1 VVGGA
6 LRFDAEFYPIPNS
19 QFPIPNSQFPIPNS
33 QFPILPMNLSQNQ
46 PWRYLAQVVALTVV
60 YLGIAQLTHW
70 IAGGNQSVLPTW
82 VLAGISQAAL
92 FLLGRGIFLGILL
105 GELLR
110 TSAVVGLP
118 WIVAW
123 GMALGCTLQ
132 AVIGAEL
139 LGAMKVDPSLKNLRD
154 VGGFIALAVILST
167 LISPTIGLTSLYRS
181 GQFYRENWFLIGG
194 NWWWQQAMGVLLV
207 TPVLLTWF
215 APQLEDW
222 GWRELEPE
230 DSSEATAN
238 SQEILLE
245 DTTLGNRF
253 LFVVWLLLLV
263 TVSWVAFRWEIPQAT
278 TGQYL
283 SFSLIVWA
291 AVQFGQRGATLGG
304 LILSSI
310 AIGQYANPT
319 LSIGEGVL
327 VMGNLGTLPI
337 TLLTGSALQQQTFL
351 VVVAATA
358 LILAAAIT
366 ERTSVNHLLSLGEEK
381 YRHIF
386 ENAVEGIFQSTLD
399 GHFIRANLALANIY
413 GYQSPEEL
421 MANLRDVT
429 HQLYVNPQ
437 DRVKLTQLLVQQ
449 EVVSGFESQKR
460 RQDGTVIWTAE
471 SLRLVRNHYG
481 KPLYYEGTVTDITVA
496 KQAQETLCENEERC
510 RMIVE
515 ERTAVLKASN
525 KQLLQEVVEHKRI
538 EQALRES
545 ERRFRAIFDR
555 TFHGIGILSPEGIV
569 LEVNQTVLNFG
580 NIEAAEVVGY
590 PFWEAQ
596 IWKTSPAI
604 QERLKT
610 AVAAAAQGELVLFDV
625 DIPSAGDTIRGEG
638 KKEWGNSS
646 ADAETRRRGD
656 TENGN
661 PTQNVPHPTISTID
675 FSLKPVRDDL
685 GRIVL
690 LICECRDI
698 TERKQA
704 EEKLKASQ
712 QRLSLLVQQT
722 PLAVIEWNTKGEIV
736 DWNPAAEAMFGY
748 SKAEALGH
756 TAKLIISEEAIADQP
771 LLLDQFWLDKGVTRT
786 TKENQT
792 KDGKVMICEWYHS
805 PLIDAQGN
813 LLGGASMVLDVTER
827 ARTQEALQESEER
840 FALAIQANNS
850 GLFDLN
856 LKTEN
861 YYYSPQFLSQIDYNL
876 NEPRPTFQEL
886 SSLVH
891 PEDLGLVEATLKEI
905 FTQPI
910 FPSWNLKFR
919 LLLKDGSIRWIL
931 SQGLVIRGAQ
941 GKVSRLVGT
950 HTDVSD
956 AHQQAAQRQQ
966 AEAALRE
973 REEQFRQLAENIRE
987 VFFLTTPDSRQVLYI
1002 SPAYEEIWGRTT
1014 QSLYERPETWLEAI
1028 HPDDSDR
1035 ILAAYAISLQ
1045 EKRDLDEEYRILQ
1058 PNGSERWVGVRSS
1071 FVFNEAGEPTRIAG
1085 IAEDITERKL
1095 SEAELHRQARRR
1107 QLFAEITLKIRRS
1120 LRLEK
1125 ILQTTVTEVRRIL
1138 NVDRVVIYQ
1147 LAPDGSGTVVNEAVL
1162 PNWPAIQGEDITDP
1176 CFAESYLQKYRQ
1188 GRIHT
1193 VADLRQPEVKA
1204 CYRTMLSQ
1212 FGVRATLVVP
1222 ILRRE
1227 ELWGL
1232 LIAHQCSGP
1241 RQWQGFETELLDQLA
1256 DQVGIAIA
1264 QSQLLEKETKTAEQL
1279 TEQNLRLEEARRE
1292 AEAANHA
1299 KSEFL
1304 ANMSHELRT
1313 PLNGILGYA
1322 QILKLQSSLS
1332 DKQREQVNIIQQSGE
1347 HLLTLLNDI
1356 LDLSKIEAGKM
1367 ELYLSNF
1374 HLPHFLEGIAEIIRL
1389 SAEQKNIA
1397 FHYEVLS
1404 ELPLYVEGDEK
1415 RLRQVLINLLGNA
1428 VKFTDAGKITFKVGY
1443 TTPTNNQQPK
1453 MRFQVEDTG
1462 IGIEPEKL
1470 AEIFLPFHQIGDSN
1484 HRFEGTGLGL
1494 AISQKLVKLMDSELQ
1509 VKSNL
1514 GQGSVFWIDLD
1525 LPEVSQG
1532 QEVISVPGKK
1542 IVGFRGNK
1550 RKLLIADDKWENRSV
1565 LVNLLLPL
1573 GFEIAEVKDGK
1584 DCLNQAVVFK
1594 PDLILLDMI
1603 MPVIDGLETTRQ
1615 LRRLKTLKNV
1625 VIIATSASV
1634 FEYNQQEYLAAG
1646 CDGFIPK
1653 PVQAEN
1659 LFELL
1664 QAYLGIEW
1672 IYEDSKV
1679 VTNQEII
1686 EETITSREN
1695 LQEETAQGTQSL
1707 VIPPSTVI
1715 VSLYELAMM
1724 GDIGGIIDQA
1734 HKIEQLDEQFVPFAN
1749 KLLQLAKG
1757 FQEKQIIEFVKQY
1770 APPGRT
1776 HP

>member
-1 VVGGA
+1 
-6 LRFDAEFYPIPNS
+6 
-19 QFPIPNSQFPIPNS
+19 
-33 QFPILPMNLSQNQ
+33 MNLSQNQ
-46 PWRYLAQVVALTVV
+46 PWRYLAQVAALTVV
-60 YLGIAQLTHW
+60 YLGIAQLSHS
-70 IAGGNQSVLPTW
+70 IAGGNQLVLPAW
-82 VLAGISQAAL
+82 ALAGISQAAV

-105 GELLR
+105 GELFR
-110 TSAVVGLP
+110 TLAVVGLP
-118 WIVAW
+118 WIVAC

-139 LGAMKVDPSLKNLRD
+139 LSAIKVHPSLKKLRD
-154 VGGFIALAVILST
+154 VGGFIALAVVLST
-167 LISPTIGLTSLYRS
+167 LISPTIGLISLYLE
-181 GQFYRENWFLIGG
+181 GQFYDGDWLLIGG
-194 NWWWQQAMGVLLV
+194 IWWWQQVMGVLLV

-215 APQLEDW
+215 APYIGDW
-222 GWRELEPE
+222 GLGELEQG
-230 DSSEATAN
+230 DTSEPTVN
-238 SQEILLE
+238 YQEILLE
-245 DTTLGNRF
+245 NTTLDNRF
-253 LFVVWLLLLV
+253 LFAVWLLLLV
-263 TVSWVAFRWEIPQAT
+263 TVSWVAFRLEIPQAT
-278 TGQYL
+278 IFQYL

-310 AIGQYANPT
+310 AIGQYMSST
-319 LSIGEGVL
+319 SSIGEEVL
-327 VMGNLGTLPI
+327 VMGNLRALPV
-337 TLLTGSALQQQTFL
+337 TFLTGSAATQLQTLL
-351 VVVAATA
+351 VVVAATV

-366 ERTSVNHLLSLGEEK
+366 ERTSVNNLLSLGEEK

-399 GHFIRANLALANIY
+399 GRFIRANLALANIY

-421 MANLRDVT
+421 IANLQNVT

-437 DRVKLTQLLVQQ
+437 DRVKLAQLLVQQ
-449 EVVSGFESQKR
+449 EIVSGFESQKR

-481 KPLYYEGTVTDITVA
+481 EPLYYEGTVTDITLA
-496 KQAQETLCENEERC
+496 KQAQEALCENEERF

-525 KQLLQEVVEHKRI
+525 RQLLQEVVEHKRI
-538 EQALRES
+538 EQALRDS

-555 TFHGIGILSPEGIV
+555 TFHGIGILSPEGII
-569 LEVNQTVLNFG
+569 LEVNQTALNFS
-580 NIEAAEVVGY
+580 NIEAAEIVGNL
-590 PFWEAQ
+590 FWEAQ
-596 IWKTSPAI
+596 IWRTSPEI
-604 QERLKT
+604 QERLKK
-610 AVAAAAQGELVLFDV
+610 AVAAAAKGELVLFDI
-625 DIPSAGDTIRGEG
+625 DIPSAGD
-638 KKEWGNSS
+638 
-646 ADAETRRRGD
+646 
-656 TENGN
+656 
-661 PTQNVPHPTISTID
+661 TISTID
-675 FSLKPVRDDL
+675 FSLKPVLDDQ
-685 GRIVL
+685 GQIVL

-736 DWNPAAEAMFGY
+736 DWNPAAEAIFGY
-748 SKAEALGH
+748 NKEEALGH
-756 TAKLIISEEAIADQP
+756 TAKLIVSEETIADKTR
-771 LLLDQFWLDKGVTRT
+771 LLDKFWLDKEVTRT

-792 KDGKVMICEWYHS
+792 KDGRVMICEWYNS

-813 LLGGASMVLDVTER
+813 LLGAASMVLDVTER
-827 ARTQEALQESEER
+827 AKTQEALRESEER

-856 LKTEN
+856 FKTEN
-861 YYYSPQFLSQIDYNL
+861 YYYSPQFLSQIDYSL
-876 NEPRPTFQEL
+876 DEPRPTFQEL

-891 PEDLGLVEATLKEI
+891 PEDWDLVKATLDEI
-905 FTQPI
+905 FTQLI

-919 LLLKDGSIRWIL
+919 LLLKDGSTRWIL

-941 GKVSRLVGT
+941 GKVSRLIGT

-973 REEQFRQLAENIRE
+973 REEQFSQLAENIRE
-987 VFFLTTPDSRQVLYI
+987 VFFLTTPDSHQVLYI
-1002 SPAYEEIWGRTT
+1002 SPAYEQIWGRTT
-1014 QSLYERPETWLEAI
+1014 QSLYERPESWLEAV

-1035 ILAAYAISLQ
+1035 IIAAYATSLQ
-1045 EKRDLDEEYRILQ
+1045 EKRDLDEEYRIVQ
-1058 PNGSERWVGVRSS
+1058 PDGSERWVGVRSS
-1071 FVFNEAGEPTRIAG
+1071 FVFNEAGEPKSIAG

-1120 LRLEK
+1120 LKLEK

-1147 LAPDGSGTVVNEAVL
+1147 LEPDGSGTVVNEAVL
-1162 PNWPAIQGEDITDP
+1162 PNWPAIQGQDINDP
-1176 CFAESYLQKYRQ
+1176 CFTQSYLQRYRQ

-1193 VADLRQPEVKA
+1193 IADLQQSEFKA
-1204 CYRTMLSQ
+1204 CYREMLSK
-1212 FGVRATLVVP
+1212 FGVRANLVVP

-1232 LIAHQCSGP
+1232 LIAHQCSEP
-1241 RQWQGFETELLDQLA
+1241 RQWQDFETELLDQLA

-1292 AEAANHA
+1292 AEAANRA

-1322 QILKLQSSLS
+1322 QILKLQSSLNT
-1332 DKQREQVNIIQQSGE
+1332 KQREQVNIIQQSGE

-1367 ELYLSNF
+1367 ELCLSNF
-1374 HLPHFLEGIAEIIRL
+1374 HLPNFLEGIAEIIRL

-1397 FHYEVLS
+1397 FYYEVLS
-1404 ELPLYVEGDEK
+1404 ELPLYVNGDEK

-1428 VKFTDAGKITFKVGY
+1428 VKFTDTGKITFKVGY
-1443 TTPTNNQQPK
+1443 TTPINNQQPK

-1462 IGIEPEKL
+1462 IGIAPEKL

-1494 AISQKLVKLMDSELQ
+1494 AISQKLVKLMESELQ
-1509 VKSNL
+1509 VKSSI

-1532 QEVISVPGKK
+1532 QEILSVPGKK
-1542 IVGFRGNK
+1542 IVGFRGYK

-1584 DCLNQAVVFK
+1584 DCLNQAVIFK

-1615 LRRLKTLKNV
+1615 LRRLKTLKDV

-1634 FEYNQQEYLAAG
+1634 FDYNRQEYLAAG

-1672 IYEDSKV
+1672 IYEDSKA
-1679 VTNQEII
+1679 VTNQEIT
-1686 EETITSREN
+1686 EATVTPRQN
-1695 LQEETAQGTQSL
+1695 LQGETPQSIQSKESTL
-1707 VIPPSTVI
+1707 VVPPSTEI
-1715 VSLYELAMM
+1715 ASLYELAMM
-1724 GDIGGIIDQA
+1724 GDIGGIIEQA
-1734 HKIEQLDEQFVPFAN
+1734 NKIEQLDEKFVPFAH

-1757 FQEKQIIEFVKQY
+1757 FQEKQILEFVKQY
-1770 APPGRT
+1770 FIN
-1776 HP
+1776 